1 MIVPRGRLAQWPSPE
16 PVRRT
21 SVVTTS
27 NLHLQEPLTV
37 AGAPTAAARAAA
49 VVVHGRDQDPEYMLA
64 VLDRVGVDDVAYLLP
79 RAAGRSWYPGRFM
92 DPEPANRPHLDHA
105 LAAVEAAVD
114 RVGVEGFAP
123 ERTVLIGFSQG
134 ACLLSE
140 LLLRRPR
147 RYAGAS
153 LLTGGFFGP
162 AGHRPG
168 PGGSLHGTPVVLA
181 SSRFDAWIPLDRV
194 QETAEVLR
202 ERGADVTVAVYDDRE
217 HLVNDDAV
225 ARTRALLTAVRPAP

>member
-1 MIVPRGRLAQWPSPE
+1 M
-16 PVRRT
+16 
-21 SVVTTS
+21 S
-27 NLHLQEPLTV
+27 NLHLREPVTI
-37 AGAPTAAARAAA
+37 AGAAADAARMAA

-64 VLDRVGVDDVAYLLP
+64 VLDRVGLDDVAYLLP

-105 LAAVEAAVD
+105 LAAIGAAVD
-114 RVGVEGFAP
+114 HAAEEGFGP
-123 ERTVLIGFSQG
+123 ERTVLVGFSQG

-140 LLLRRPR
+140 LLLRTPR
-147 RYAGAS
+147 RYAGAA

-162 AGHRPG
+162 PGHRPA
-168 PGGSLHGTPVVLA
+168 PGDSLRGTPVVLA

-202 ERGADVTVAVYDDRE
+202 ERGADVTVTVYDDRE

-225 ARTRALLTAVRPAP
+225 ARTRALLTAARPAP